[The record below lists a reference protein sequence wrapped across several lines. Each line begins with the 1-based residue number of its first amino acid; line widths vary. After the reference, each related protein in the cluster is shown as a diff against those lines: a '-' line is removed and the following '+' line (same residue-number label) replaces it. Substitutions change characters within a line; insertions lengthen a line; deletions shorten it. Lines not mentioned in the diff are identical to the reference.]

1 MRIEFSRE
9 MLEQL
14 IQYQNARIVALER
27 KVKEQMVEL
36 NSLILDLGELQSTDN
51 YE

>member
-1 MRIEFSRE
+1 MKIEFSRE

-27 KVKEQMVEL
+27 EVKEQKVEI
-36 NSLILDLGELQSTDN
+36 NSLILDLGELQITGQ
-51 YE
+51 